1 MQRRRGKDLEKRK
14 GMIKVNEIKENRT
27 AVYVLRRYLLLCA
40 GLAIMAF
47 GVAFSIKASL
57 GTSPISS
64 VPYVVSLQWPCL
76 SFGVATFIWN
86 ILFILIQM
94 VLLRREFKPSQFLQV
109 LVNLLF
115 SVMIDVSMAIL
126 GFLNPSALWEQCACV
141 VLGCV
146 VLAFGIVIE
155 LAPNVVVVPGE
166 GVVRAIAQVTKIRV
180 GTVKAAFDITLIVI
194 AGVMSLICFH
204 ELRGVGVG
212 TVISA
217 LLVGP
222 IINVINRVFTFQHR
236 IQALAL
242 SRDGR

>member
-1 MQRRRGKDLEKRK
+1 MNNMPQRF
-14 GMIKVNEIKENRT
+14 
-27 AVYVLRRYLLLCA
+27 
-40 GLAIMAF
+40 AF
-47 GVAFSIKASL
+47 FALGVVIN
-57 GTSPISS
+57 
-64 VPYVVSLQWPCL
+64 
-76 SFGVATFIWN
+76 SFGVA
-86 ILFILIQM
+86 LITKGA
-94 VLLRREFKPSQFLQV
+94 LGTSAIS
-109 LVNLLF
+109 
-115 SVMIDVSMAIL
+115 SV
-126 GFLNPSALWEQCACV
+126 
-141 VLGCV
+141 
-146 VLAFGIVIE
+146 
-155 LAPNVVVVPGE
+155 PNVVVVPGE

>member
-1 MQRRRGKDLEKRK
+1 MWGGDSERSPEGNGKGIGVNHLPQRFAFFALGVV
-14 GMIKVNEIKENRT
+14 INS
-27 AVYVLRRYLLLCA
+27 
-40 GLAIMAF
+40 F
-47 GVAFSIKASL
+47 GVALITKGAL
-57 GTSPISS
+57 GTSAISS
-64 VPYVVSLQWPCL
+64 VPYVASLQWPFL
-76 SFGVATFIWN
+76 SFGVTTFIWN
-86 ILFILIQM
+86 ILFILIQLA
-94 VLLRREFKPSQFLQV
+94 LLRREFKPSQFLQV

-115 SVMIDVSMAIL
+115 SAMIDVSMVIL
-126 GFLNPSALWEQCACV
+126 GFLNPTALWEQCACV

>member
-1 MQRRRGKDLEKRK
+1 MWGGDSERSPEGNGKGIGVNHLPQRF
-14 GMIKVNEIKENRT
+14 
-27 AVYVLRRYLLLCA
+27 
-40 GLAIMAF
+40 AF
-47 GVAFSIKASL
+47 FALGVVIN
-57 GTSPISS
+57 
-64 VPYVVSLQWPCL
+64 
-76 SFGVATFIWN
+76 SFGVA
-86 ILFILIQM
+86 LITKGA
-94 VLLRREFKPSQFLQV
+94 LGTSAIS
-109 LVNLLF
+109 
-115 SVMIDVSMAIL
+115 SV
-126 GFLNPSALWEQCACV
+126 
-141 VLGCV
+141 
-146 VLAFGIVIE
+146 
-155 LAPNVVVVPGE
+155 PNVVVVPGE

-236 IQALAL
+236 IQTLAL

>member
-1 MQRRRGKDLEKRK
+1 MNNMPQRFAFFALGVV
-14 GMIKVNEIKENRT
+14 INS
-27 AVYVLRRYLLLCA
+27 
-40 GLAIMAF
+40 F
-47 GVAFSIKASL
+47 GVALITKGAL
-57 GTSPISS
+57 GTSAISS
-64 VPYVVSLQWPCL
+64 VPYVASLQWPFL
-76 SFGVATFIWN
+76 SFGVTTFIWN
-86 ILFILIQM
+86 ILFILIQLA
-94 VLLRREFKPSQFLQV
+94 LLRREFKPSQFLQV

-115 SVMIDVSMAIL
+115 SAMIDVSMAIL
-126 GFLNPSALWEQCACV
+126 GFLNPSALWEQCACVVLGCV

-217 LLVGP
+217 LLVGL

>member
-1 MQRRRGKDLEKRK
+1 MNHLPQRF
-14 GMIKVNEIKENRT
+14 
-27 AVYVLRRYLLLCA
+27 
-40 GLAIMAF
+40 AF
-47 GVAFSIKASL
+47 FALGVVIN
-57 GTSPISS
+57 
-64 VPYVVSLQWPCL
+64 
-76 SFGVATFIWN
+76 SFGVA
-86 ILFILIQM
+86 LITKGA
-94 VLLRREFKPSQFLQV
+94 LGTSAIS
-109 LVNLLF
+109 
-115 SVMIDVSMAIL
+115 SV
-126 GFLNPSALWEQCACV
+126 
-141 VLGCV
+141 
-146 VLAFGIVIE
+146 
-155 LAPNVVVVPGE
+155 PNVVVVPGE

>member
-1 MQRRRGKDLEKRK
+1 MWGGDSERSPEGNGKGIGVNHLPQRF
-14 GMIKVNEIKENRT
+14 
-27 AVYVLRRYLLLCA
+27 
-40 GLAIMAF
+40 AF
-47 GVAFSIKASL
+47 FALGVVIN
-57 GTSPISS
+57 
-64 VPYVVSLQWPCL
+64 
-76 SFGVATFIWN
+76 SFGVA
-86 ILFILIQM
+86 LITKGA
-94 VLLRREFKPSQFLQV
+94 LGTSAIS
-109 LVNLLF
+109 
-115 SVMIDVSMAIL
+115 SV
-126 GFLNPSALWEQCACV
+126 
-141 VLGCV
+141 
-146 VLAFGIVIE
+146 
-155 LAPNVVVVPGE
+155 PNVVVVPGE

>member
-1 MQRRRGKDLEKRK
+1 MLGTEHGRERK
-14 GMIKVNEIKENRT
+14 GIGVNHLPQRFVFF
-27 AVYVLRRYLLLCA
+27 AL
-40 GLAIMAF
+40 
-47 GVAFSIKASL
+47 GVVIN
-57 GTSPISS
+57 
-64 VPYVVSLQWPCL
+64 
-76 SFGVATFIWN
+76 SFGVA
-86 ILFILIQM
+86 LITKGA
-94 VLLRREFKPSQFLQV
+94 LGTSAIS
-109 LVNLLF
+109 
-115 SVMIDVSMAIL
+115 SV
-126 GFLNPSALWEQCACV
+126 
-141 VLGCV
+141 
-146 VLAFGIVIE
+146 
-155 LAPNVVVVPGE
+155 PNVVVVPGE

>member
-1 MQRRRGKDLEKRK
+1 M
-14 GMIKVNEIKENRT
+14 
-27 AVYVLRRYLLLCA
+27 C
-40 GLAIMAF
+40 
-47 GVAFSIKASL
+47 
-57 GTSPISS
+57 
-64 VPYVVSLQWPCL
+64 
-76 SFGVATFIWN
+76 
-86 ILFILIQM
+86 
-94 VLLRREFKPSQFLQV
+94 
-109 LVNLLF
+109 
-115 SVMIDVSMAIL
+115 
-126 GFLNPSALWEQCACV
+126 
-141 VLGCV
+141 
-146 VLAFGIVIE
+146 FGIVIE

-166 GVVRAIAQVTKIRV
+166 GVARAIAQVTKIRV

>member
-1 MQRRRGKDLEKRK
+1 MLGTEHGRERK
-14 GMIKVNEIKENRT
+14 GIGVNHLPQRF
-27 AVYVLRRYLLLCA
+27 
-40 GLAIMAF
+40 AF
-47 GVAFSIKASL
+47 FALGVVIN
-57 GTSPISS
+57 
-64 VPYVVSLQWPCL
+64 
-76 SFGVATFIWN
+76 SFGVA
-86 ILFILIQM
+86 LITKGA
-94 VLLRREFKPSQFLQV
+94 LGTSAIS
-109 LVNLLF
+109 
-115 SVMIDVSMAIL
+115 SV
-126 GFLNPSALWEQCACV
+126 
-141 VLGCV
+141 
-146 VLAFGIVIE
+146 
-155 LAPNVVVVPGE
+155 PNVVVVPGE

>member
-1 MQRRRGKDLEKRK
+1 MWGGDSERSPEGNGKGIGVNHLPQRF
-14 GMIKVNEIKENRT
+14 
-27 AVYVLRRYLLLCA
+27 
-40 GLAIMAF
+40 AF
-47 GVAFSIKASL
+47 FALGVVIN
-57 GTSPISS
+57 
-64 VPYVVSLQWPCL
+64 
-76 SFGVATFIWN
+76 SFGVA
-86 ILFILIQM
+86 LITKGA
-94 VLLRREFKPSQFLQV
+94 LGTSAIS
-109 LVNLLF
+109 
-115 SVMIDVSMAIL
+115 SV
-126 GFLNPSALWEQCACV
+126 
-141 VLGCV
+141 
-146 VLAFGIVIE
+146 
-155 LAPNVVVVPGE
+155 PNVVVVPGE

-222 IINVINRVFTFQHR
+222 IINVVNRVFTFQHR